1 MSRVE
6 RGGPGD
12 LAGQFSPDPIGVGA
26 CPPGPPGPENSH
38 ISPEDGDRSRVDRA
52 NDVAGASEQKAP
64 QEPGDDEKR
73 SSLTRNAVLGAIWSI
88 GTSVGSRGIG
98 LMGTLL
104 LTRFLDPETYGEASL
119 AYLVVASTQTLSN
132 CGLPQYLVA
141 KPNEG
146 RSAAFHASFYFLLLG
161 LLGLLL
167 AVLFRH
173 PLGTALLSPHLPSY
187 VPGFAL
193 AGLCERFVVI
203 QDAIQVRQMR
213 FRSLSLQRSMGEAL
227 YAVVSVALAWKG
239 FGGYAIVWASIARS
253 ASRLISLS
261 ATTERREWFEPCRIT
276 WERTRSMFRFGLP
289 MSVGAIANYG
299 ARRWDNLLIARY
311 FGPGTQGVYNLAYNF
326 ADIPATQIGET
337 IGDVLIPSFAKMESD
352 ERRKKALILALRI
365 MMLIVAPLAV
375 GLGMVAPELVRT
387 FFNDSWSRRSIGVMM
402 MILAGLSVVRPIGW
416 VGGAYL
422 QVKDRPRI
430 IMVLEVGKTATLLVL
445 ISLFARIGS
454 VASYHVYYACGAVGV
469 AFGLSAFS
477 YLYAI
482 AKVDGTPLRQLVVPL
497 LAPVLACV
505 PMAFAVFEF
514 QRLIA
519 QLWRMPHAMVLI
531 GEILVG
537 VLVFVPSAFLIAPG
551 ATRELLGL
559 LRSARARR
567 REKKTDDA
575 TPPAETP
582 EKAS

>member
-1 MSRVE
+1 
-6 RGGPGD
+6 
-12 LAGQFSPDPIGVGA
+12 
-26 CPPGPPGPENSH
+26 
-38 ISPEDGDRSRVDRA
+38 VDRA
-52 NDVAGASEQKAP
+52 EDVAPAP
-64 QEPGDDEKR
+64 ETKPPKPPGDDEKGAG
-73 SSLTRNAVLGAIWSI
+73 LTRSAVLGAIWSI

-98 LMGTLL
+98 LVGTLL

-119 AYLVVASTQTLSN
+119 AYLVVASTQMISN

-141 KPNEG
+141 KPKEG
-146 RSAAFHASFYFLLLG
+146 RSAAFHASFYYVLLG
-161 LLGLLL
+161 VLGLIFS
-167 AVLFRH
+167 VLFRH
-173 PLGTALLSPHLPSY
+173 PLGAALLSPNLPAY
-187 VPGFAL
+187 IPGFAL

-227 YAVVSVALAWKG
+227 YAVVSVTLAWRG

-253 ASRLISLS
+253 GSRLISLS
-261 ATTERREWFEPCRIT
+261 ATTDRREWLEPCQIT
-276 WERTRSMFRFGLP
+276 WQQTRDMFRFGLP

-299 ARRWDNLLIARY
+299 ARRWDNILIARY

-337 IGDVLIPSFAKMESD
+337 IGDVLVPSFAKMESD
-352 ERRKKALILALRI
+352 ERRKKALVLALRI

-416 VGGAYL
+416 VGNSYL

-430 IMVLEVGKTATLLVL
+430 IMILEVGKTATLLVL

-454 VASYHVYYACGAVGV
+454 VANYHVYYACGAVGV

-482 AKVDGTPLRQLVVPL
+482 SKVDGTPLGTLVLPL
-497 LAPVLACV
+497 FAPVLACL

-514 QRLIA
+514 QRLVA
-519 QLWRMPHAMVLI
+519 QFAHVSHPVVLV

-537 VLVFVPSAFLIAPG
+537 IVVFLPSAFLIAPG
-551 ATRELLGL
+551 PTRELIGL

-575 TPPAETP
+575 APPV
-582 EKAS
+582 EKAA

>member
-1 MSRVE
+1 M
-6 RGGPGD
+6 
-12 LAGQFSPDPIGVGA
+12 
-26 CPPGPPGPENSH
+26 
-38 ISPEDGDRSRVDRA
+38 DRA
-52 NDVAGASEQKAP
+52 DDVAPTPESKAP
-64 QEPGDDEKR
+64 KEPRDDEKGA
-73 SSLTRNAVLGAIWSI
+73 SLTRSAVLGAIWSI

-98 LMGTLL
+98 LVGTLL

-119 AYLVVASTQTLSN
+119 GYLVVASTQMISN

-141 KPNEG
+141 KPKEG
-146 RSAAFHASFYFLLLG
+146 RSAAFHASFYYVLLG
-161 LLGLLL
+161 VLGLVF
-167 AVLFRH
+167 AVVFRRS
-173 PLGTALLSPHLPSY
+173 LGAALLSPNLASY

-227 YAVVSVALAWKG
+227 YAVVSVGLAWRG

-253 ASRLISLS
+253 GSRLISLS
-261 ATTERREWFEPCRIT
+261 ATTERREWLEPCRIT
-276 WERTRSMFRFGLP
+276 WQRTRDMFRFGLP

-299 ARRWDNLLIARY
+299 ARRWDNILIARY

-337 IGDVLIPSFAKMESD
+337 IGDVLVPSFAKMESD

-416 VGGAYL
+416 VGSSYL

-430 IMVLEVGKTATLLVL
+430 IMVLEVAKTATLLVL
-445 ISLFARIGS
+445 IALFSRIGS
-454 VASYHVYYACGAVGV
+454 VVSYHVYYACGAVGV

-482 AKVDGTPLRQLVVPL
+482 SKVDGTPLATLVLPL
-497 LAPVLACV
+497 FAPVLACV
-505 PMAFAVFEF
+505 PMAIAVFQF
-514 QRLIA
+514 QRFIVTVFRA
-519 QLWRMPHAMVLI
+519 VHPA
-531 GEILVG
+531 ILVG
-537 VLVFVPSAFLIAPG
+537 EIVVGIVVFIPSALLIAPG
-551 ATRELLGL
+551 ATRELIGL

-567 REKKTDDA
+567 REKKADDA
-575 TPPAETP
+575 PPPAE
-582 EKAS
+582 KAA